1 MKTLLESFPPIAS
14 PSARILILGSMPGK
28 KSLEMNQYYAHPQN
42 LFWPFMAELLGFDK
56 RLDYAQRTAKLLEN
70 QIALW
75 DVLQHCHREGSMD
88 HAIQKDSMIPN
99 DFALFLKS
107 HKQITKIF
115 FNGKMLN
122 CNSLPGT

>member
-14 PSARILILGSMPGK
+14 SSAKVLILGSMPGK

-42 LFWPFMAELLGFDK
+42 LFWPFMAEILGFDK
-56 RLDYAQRTAKLLEN
+56 TLDYTARTTKLIEN
-70 QIALW
+70 HIALW

-99 DFALFLKS
+99 DFSSFLKS
-107 HKQITKIF
+107 HRHITTIF
-115 FNGKMLN
+115 FQRQESRG
-122 CNSLPGT
+122 SI